1 MTLRIKMLVLQVIGK
16 LDIFPLMCALIKS
29 GSLNWPWST
38 KILGHFVTHMPK
50 NWLSYWKVWLQT
62 HFDITDKNNNASFED
77 LDIHYHSSSL
87 GQTCCDTSNNVCLN
101 LQTAVILYME

>member
-50 NWLSYWKVWLQT
+50 NYIKEICYPSSNQWGFDCVYQRVSEWLLFKMPNEQFSSYIK
-62 HFDITDKNNNASFED
+62 AR
-77 LDIHYHSSSL
+77 
-87 GQTCCDTSNNVCLN
+87 TSYIWWDDVF
-101 LQTAVILYME
+101 VVD